1 MKLLIDDANL
11 DYIKKIC
18 EFYPIDGVTT
28 NPSILAK
35 TKEDPYVVLKKIRE
49 FIGPDKQLHVQVI
62 ATDAETMFKEG
73 KRITEE
79 LGENTYIKIP
89 ANPEGFKA
97 MRLCK
102 EAGLKVMGTAIYS
115 KMQAYLS
122 AKSGADYIAPYV
134 NRIDNLGYD
143 GVETVKGMQDLFEN
157 NGYSTQV
164 LAASFKNSN
173 QVLQLCEYG
182 IGAATVA
189 CDIIEKF
196 VDDNN
201 VSKAI
206 DAFTKDFEGLVGKGK
221 DMSNI

>member
-35 TKEDPYVVLKKIRE
+35 SGQNPYVILKSIRE
-49 FIGPDKQLHVQVI
+49 YIGDDKDMHVQVI
-62 ATDAETMFKEG
+62 SNDADTMLLEA

-79 LGENTYIKIP
+79 LGVNTYVKIP
-89 ANPEGFKA
+89 STPVGFKA
-97 MRLCK
+97 MKKCK
-102 EAGLKVMGTAIYS
+102 QAGLKVTGTAIYS
-115 KMQAYLS
+115 QMQAYLA

-143 GVETVKGMQDLFEN
+143 GIETVKRIQDILEN
-157 NGYSTQV
+157 NGLNTQI

-173 QVLQLCEYG
+173 QVLKLCEYG
-182 IGAATVA
+182 VGAATVS

-196 VDDNN
+196 VSDYN
-201 VSKAI
+201 VTSAI
-206 DAFTKDFEGLVGKGK
+206 EVFEKDFENLVGKGK
-221 DMSNI
+221 NMYNI